1 MTSPVRAA
9 VQSAVQALRYSQAHE
24 VEKKR
29 KKNTGWW
36 RCDIIITM
44 KYSTLQ
50 SDEEEGHHSTLYPS
64 RYGPLWGLWWWEH
77 GADWLQWL
85 S

>member
-29 KKNTGWW
+29 KKTQDG
-36 RCDIIITM
+36 
-44 KYSTLQ
+44 
-50 SDEEEGHHSTLYPS
+50 
-64 RYGPLWGLWWWEH
+64 
-77 GADWLQWL
+77 GAVT